1 MIPKPLMKTIA
12 IEIRSAL
19 HKSNKPST
27 HTKKEQISKEIKSE
41 KTKTAEKNAIFFTT
55 SSSTAAAMRYGSE
68 LQHLPYLYRERN
80 GSRTLIQHLQA
91 KKKYTDNAGK

>member
-41 KTKTAEKNAIFFTT
+41 KTKTAEKKRNLLHNILVDRGRHAIWVRAPTPAVFIPRKKWKPNVNSAFT
-55 SSSTAAAMRYGSE
+55 S
-68 LQHLPYLYRERN
+68 
-80 GSRTLIQHLQA
+80 
-91 KKKYTDNAGK
+91 KKKIY